1 MTPDRRILW
10 GGLILLLAGCG
21 QGQPPHDRLAQ
32 IQARGEL
39 RVLTRNSATTFYED
53 RHGPSGPEHDMIQSF
68 ARALRVDVRYRTA
81 TSVGEILEAVR
92 AGEADLGAAGITRT
106 PERTRR
112 VSFGPAYQQ
121 VRQQVVCR
129 RDGPLPRDVGELSQ
143 YDLRVIAGSSYEE
156 RLQGLRERH
165 PGLSWTRVR
174 SAGSEHLLERVGQGE
189 IDCTIA
195 DSNVVMVNRRYFPE
209 LAVAFSLGT
218 PDQLAWALAGDN
230 RRLSK
235 ALAAWFDAYRRS
247 GELLRMQERYYSH
260 LDEFDYVDLKLY
272 RRRMAERLP
281 KFLTLFQ
288 EAGRATGLP
297 WTLLAA
303 QGYQESH
310 WNPAAISPTG
320 VRGLMML
327 TRATAGELGVEDR
340 RDPRQSVMGGARYL
354 RLLLERLPSEVTG
367 RDRIWLALAAY
378 NMGYGHLL
386 DAQALARA
394 RGLDPFR
401 WLQLRKV
408 LPLLSQPG
416 HYKDLPH
423 GYARG
428 EEARTYVRRIREFE
442 DILSRSLLVAQNE
455 AS

>member
-1 MTPDRRILW
+1 MTPDRRILA

-21 QGQPPHDRLAQ
+21 QGQPPQDRLAQ
-32 IQARGEL
+32 IQQRGEL

-81 TSVGEILEAVR
+81 ASVGEVLEAVR
-92 AGEADLGAAGITRT
+92 AGTVDLGAAGITRT
-106 PERTRR
+106 PARSRHI
-112 VSFGPAYQQ
+112 SFGPGYQQ
-121 VRQQVVCR
+121 VTQQVVCH
-129 RDGPLPRDVGELSQ
+129 RDGPMPDSIAELSQ
-143 YDLRVIAGSSYEE
+143 YDLQVIADSSYEE
-156 RLQGLRERH
+156 RLQGLRGRY

-174 SAGSEHLLERVGQGE
+174 TAGSEHLLERVGTGE

-209 LAVAFSLGT
+209 LEVAFSLGA
-218 PDQLAWALAGDN
+218 PDQLAWALAGDS

-247 GELLRMQERYYSH
+247 GALQRMQDRYYGH
-260 LDEFDYVDLKLY
+260 LNEFGYVDLHLY
-272 RRRMAERLP
+272 RQRIARRLP
-281 KFLTLFQ
+281 KFQALFQ
-288 EAGRATGLP
+288 EAGRTTGLP

-310 WNPAAISPTG
+310 WDPAAVSPTG
-320 VRGLMML
+320 VRGMMML
-327 TRATAGELGVEDR
+327 TRVTAGELGVEDR

-354 RLLLERLPSEVTG
+354 RLLLERLPPEVTG
-367 RDRIWLALAAY
+367 RDRTWMALAAY

-386 DAQALARA
+386 DARALARA
-394 RGLDPFR
+394 RGLDPNR
-401 WLQLRKV
+401 WLQLREV

-442 DILSRSLLVAQNE
+442 DILSRSMLYAQNE
-455 AS
+455 VS